1 VPPAAVV
8 DTTTKN
14 NTSKDVSNSGSKQ
27 ETINENKT
35 VSTNGSNTNIKN
47 NQTDSSSLNSGKT
60 ATNDGNSSSGTG
72 KTNPITPAKVDN
84 QTKTQNS

>member
-35 VSTNGSNTNIKN
+35 VSTNGSNTNSKN
-47 NQTDSSSLNSGKT
+47 NQTEFSSLNSGKT

-72 KTNPITPAKVDN
+72 KTNPTTPAKVDN

>member
-1 VPPAAVV
+1 MPPAVVV

-35 VSTNGSNTNIKN
+35 VSTNGSNTNSKN
-47 NQTDSSSLNSGKT
+47 NQTDSSSLNS
-60 ATNDGNSSSGTG
+60 SLGTG